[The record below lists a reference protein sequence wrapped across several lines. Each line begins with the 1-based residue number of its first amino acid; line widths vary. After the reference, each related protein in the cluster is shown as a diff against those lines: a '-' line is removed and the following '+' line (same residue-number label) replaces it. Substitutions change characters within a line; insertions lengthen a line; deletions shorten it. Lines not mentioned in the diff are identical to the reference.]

1 MTTGKSHTLSD
12 MSEPGGNR
20 SLDDEQIRFL
30 ISRLDQRIDDMHD
43 HLAALRASDQLAVTV
58 AYNGVSERM
67 QGFPQQYAT
76 KPEMEAARDA
86 LVKLEKDA
94 VPREMYD
101 QQHGTL
107 VDATTKLAREKL
119 DEAVFN
125 TFQEN
130 YRIEQARS
138 ASERRDVADVLAR
151 ATDSVRQEVAS
162 ERGEYL
168 TIESYD
174 QQHSAVVNQID
185 AVERWQYKL
194 IGALVFA
201 TFVAP
206 LVTGTF
212 VYFITQ
218 GS

>member
-1 MTTGKSHTLSD
+1 MNGEGT
-12 MSEPGGNR
+12 R
-20 SLDDEQIRFL
+20 ALDDEQIRHL
-30 ISRLDQRIDDMHD
+30 IDRLDQRIDDLRA
-43 HLAALRASDQLAVTV
+43 HLADLRAADQLAVTV
-58 AYNGVSERM
+58 AYEGVSERM

-101 QQHGTL
+101 QQHGAV
-107 VDATTKLAREKL
+107 VDATVRLERDKLPRS
-119 DEAVFN
+119 VFE
-125 TFQEN
+125 TFQDN
-130 YRIEQARS
+130 YRIEQARTTE
-138 ASERRDVADVLAR
+138 ERRSVADVLAR
-151 ATDSVRQEVAS
+151 ATDSVRQEIAS

-174 QQHSAVVNQID
+174 QQHLAVVNQID

-212 VYFITQ
+212 VYFITH
-218 GS
+218 GA

>member
-1 MTTGKSHTLSD
+1 VNGEAEAGT
-12 MSEPGGNR
+12 R
-20 SLDDEQIRFL
+20 ALDDEQIRFL
-30 ISRLDQRIDDMHD
+30 IGRLDQRIDDLRE

-58 AYNGVSERM
+58 AYEGVSERM

-76 KPEMEAARDA
+76 KPEMEGARDA

-101 QQHGTL
+101 QQHAR
-107 VDATTKLAREKL
+107 VVEATTKLDREKL
-119 DEAVFN
+119 NTTVFE

-130 YRIEQARS
+130 YRIEQAR
-138 ASERRDVADVLAR
+138 ATAERRDVADVLAH
-151 ATDSVRQEVAS
+151 ATDSVRQEVAA

-174 QQHSAVVNQID
+174 QQHRAVVSQID

-212 VYFITQ
+212 VYLITR
-218 GS
+218 SLS

>member
-1 MTTGKSHTLSD
+1 MNGEAEAGTH
-12 MSEPGGNR
+12 
-20 SLDDEQIRFL
+20 DEQIRFL
-30 ISRLDQRIDDMHD
+30 IERLDRRIDDLRE
-43 HLAALRASDQLAVTV
+43 HLADLRASDQLAVKV
-58 AYNGVSERM
+58 AYEGVSERM

-101 QQHGTL
+101 QQHGAV
-107 VDATTKLAREKL
+107 VDATIKLDRGKL
-119 DEAVFN
+119 DESVFN

-130 YRIEQARS
+130 YRIEQARAS
-138 ASERRDVADVLAR
+138 AERRDVADVLAR
-151 ATDSVRQEVAS
+151 ATDSVRQEIAS

-168 TIESYD
+168 TVESYD
-174 QQHSAVVNQID
+174 QQHSSVVHQID

-194 IGALVFA
+194 IGGLVFA

-206 LVTGTF
+206 LVTGSI
-212 VYFITQ
+212 VYLLTRTL
-218 GS
+218 